1 MNMLWIFMRTEALAN
16 VQEDGREQ
24 RRTMLLRNPSTPCV
38 MREAREEHTC
48 FPRHVCRACYFTHN
62 DWLCPGYVQEWFTR
76 ILSSVWISQ
85 PVFLCRMCFDVEH
98 NLTELQQ
105 QQGARTFNCK
115 WNKSFFSSVI
125 SNVWW
130 FCILQTTCWWTNNY
144 QITSF

>member
-1 MNMLWIFMRTEALAN
+1 MNMLWIFMRTEALAD

-24 RRTMLLRNPSTPCV
+24 RRTKLLRNPKVRRVSRERREKSIRVFHDMCV
-38 MREAREEHTC
+38 ELVISRIMT
-48 FPRHVCRACYFTHN
+48 
-62 DWLCPGYVQEWFTR
+62 DCPGYVQEWFTR

-115 WNKSFFSSVI
+115 WNKSFFSSLI
-125 SNVWW
+125 SNVWC
-130 FCILQTTCWWTNNY
+130 FCISQTSCWWTNNY
-144 QITSF
+144 QISSF